1 MGIGRELGDN
11 YPEEEEDKESEEE
24 SYSDTDSEDENII
37 TFEEEYMN

>member
-1 MGIGRELGDN
+1 MGTGRDEGDN
-11 YPEEEEDKESEEE
+11 YPEEEEEEEEEDE

>member
-11 YPEEEEDKESEEE
+11 YPEEEDKESEEE